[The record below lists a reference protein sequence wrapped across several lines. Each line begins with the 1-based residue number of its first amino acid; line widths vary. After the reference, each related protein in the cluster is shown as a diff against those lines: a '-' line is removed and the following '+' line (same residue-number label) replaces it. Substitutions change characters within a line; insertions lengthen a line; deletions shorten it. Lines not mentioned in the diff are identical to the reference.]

1 MSRDDAKKILGEG
14 ATEEQITNL
23 LNNYHVQESAKAKE
37 LQEENARLKAENSKY
52 GDYDNIK
59 KQLDDINK
67 ANMSEQEKL
76 EAQKKEIEKNLR
88 ESRITVARAKAKEIL
103 AGESLTDEQIEDL
116 VSDDLDATISR
127 ANRWKDTINAIK
139 DTTVKAT
146 TESLTKIDLAPTM
159 SNVNQNDVGMT
170 RDKFFDLSAE
180 EQQKFMSEHPTEY
193 QNLK

>member
-76 EAQKKEIEKNLR
+76 DAQKKEIEKNLR
-88 ESRITVARAKAKEIL
+88 
-103 AGESLTDEQIEDL
+103 D
-116 VSDDLDATISR
+116 
-127 ANRWKDTINAIK
+127 
-139 DTTVKAT
+139 
-146 TESLTKIDLAPTM
+146 
-159 SNVNQNDVGMT
+159 
-170 RDKFFDLSAE
+170 
-180 EQQKFMSEHPTEY
+180 
-193 QNLK
+193 